1 MRSNIFKLKIFN
13 IYEHISCFTRRMK
26 YLPEEVPIR
35 DGFIYNNYMFMMLG
49 HVCEVLGND
58 TWENLVTKRIFEP
71 LGMNE
76 TIILKD
82 ETDIFRPN
90 VARPY
95 IYKDGGFINSTNYLY
110 R

>member
-1 MRSNIFKLKIFN
+1 
-13 IYEHISCFTRRMK
+13 MK
-26 YLPEEVPIR
+26 YLPEEIPIR

-49 HVCEVLGND
+49 HVAEMLGND

-71 LGMNE
+71 LGMNS

-82 ETDIFRPN
+82 KADIFRQH

-95 IYKDGGFINSTNYLY
+95 MYKNGAFQNGTPEIYRYDM
-110 R
+110 

>member
-1 MRSNIFKLKIFN
+1 
-13 IYEHISCFTRRMK
+13 MK
-26 YLPEEVPIR
+26 YLPEEMPVR

-71 LGMNE
+71 LGMND
-76 TIILKD
+76 TFILKD
-82 ETDIFRPN
+82 TSDLIRPH

-95 IYKDGGFINSTNYLY
+95 IYKDGSFVNGTQSLY
-110 R
+110 M